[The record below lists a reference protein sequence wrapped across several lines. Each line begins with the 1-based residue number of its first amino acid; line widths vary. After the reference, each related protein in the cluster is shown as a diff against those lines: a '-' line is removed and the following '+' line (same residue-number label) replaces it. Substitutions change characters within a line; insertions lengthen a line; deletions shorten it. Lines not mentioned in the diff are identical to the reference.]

1 MQQPLKKN
9 FHLQKHHLLNL
20 LKYKYY
26 KEADNQNSNSDKQL
40 HQVNVYV
47 TYLEIKKRQVKELV
61 DVLETKPIAH
71 GCLGVT
77 YLCWTRTSEQHRLL
91 PTINFLNTYIK
102 QLQAW
107 LPTYEKSFMVKGSG
121 VATTGTGDY
130 IVPPSSGL
138 VPPVPPKSKMRLMSK
153 F

>member
-20 LKYKYY
+20 LKYKYD
-26 KEADNQNSNSDKQL
+26 KEANNQNSNSDKQL

-77 YLCWTRTSEQHRLL
+77 YLCRTRTSEQHRLL
-91 PTINFLNTYIK
+91 PTINFLNIYIK

-121 VATTGTGDY
+121 VATMGTG
-130 IVPPSSGL
+130 GTL
-138 VPPVPPKSKMRLMSK
+138 
-153 F
+153 